1 MARAAATGE
10 SMPPDIRPTHTP
22 MTNKPTK
29 SRHEPSPMARLHDRR
44 TRGAIVQPFSVEPV
58 TLIEEVFPQDTNAYD
73 TLFGGR
79 LLSLMD
85 KAGGI
90 ACAKF
95 AHREF
100 VTISIDT
107 LTFIAPARQG
117 DLLEVT
123 GQVVFTSTHTACVKV
138 TAQSMS
144 KSDWERRP
152 ICEGYFFFVA
162 IDSMMRP
169 IPIPQLTP
177 EGEAAEREWAHA
189 EELRANMLRNRAAS
203 KA

>member
-1 MARAAATGE
+1 MDYEGE
-10 SMPPDIRPTHTP
+10 GRGRSM
-22 MTNKPTK
+22 
-29 SRHEPSPMARLHDRR
+29 EPYS
-44 TRGAIVQPFSVEPV
+44 TEPV
-58 TLIEEVFPQDTNAYD
+58 TLIEEVFPQDTNAYN

-107 LTFIAPARQG
+107 LTFIEPARQG

-123 GQVVFTSTHTACVKV
+123 GQVVYTSSHTACTKV
-138 TAQSMS
+138 TAYTMS
-144 KSDWERRP
+144 KATWEKNI

-169 IPIPQLTP
+169 IPVPQFSPSTD
-177 EGEAAEREWAHA
+177 EEQEEWEKAEAIRE
-189 EELRANMLRNRAAS
+189 NMLAQ
-203 KA
+203 KAKRKQ

>member
-1 MARAAATGE
+1 MTMSSCGE
-10 SMPPDIRPTHTP
+10 PH
-22 MTNKPTK
+22 
-29 SRHEPSPMARLHDRR
+29 SRIMDPYS
-44 TRGAIVQPFSVEPV
+44 TEPV

-123 GQVVFTSTHTACVKV
+123 GQVVYTSSHTACTKV
-138 TAQSMS
+138 TAYTMS
-144 KSDWERRP
+144 KATWEKKV

-169 IPIPQLTP
+169 IPVPQFTP
-177 EGEAAEREWAHA
+177 TSDDEQMEWDKARSIRENMLARKAERNEA
-189 EELRANMLRNRAAS
+189 
-203 KA
+203 

>member
-1 MARAAATGE
+1 MSYEGE
-10 SMPPDIRPTHTP
+10 PCGQAM
-22 MTNKPTK
+22 
-29 SRHEPSPMARLHDRR
+29 EPYS
-44 TRGAIVQPFSVEPV
+44 TEPV
-58 TLIEEVFPQDTNAYD
+58 TLIEEVFPQDTNAYN

-123 GQVVFTSTHTACVKV
+123 GQVVYTSSRTACTKV
-138 TAQSMS
+138 TAYTMS
-144 KSDWERRP
+144 KATWEKSI

-162 IDSMMRP
+162 IDSNMQA
-169 IPIPQLTP
+169 IPIPQFTP
-177 EGEAAEREWAHA
+177 ETDEEKEEWEKAKA
-189 EELRANMLRNRAAS
+189 IRDNMLAQ
-203 KA
+203 KAKRDA

>member
-1 MARAAATGE
+1 MSYEGE
-10 SMPPDIRPTHTP
+10 ACGTFM
-22 MTNKPTK
+22 
-29 SRHEPSPMARLHDRR
+29 EPYS
-44 TRGAIVQPFSVEPV
+44 TEPV
-58 TLIEEVFPQDTNAYD
+58 TLIEEVFPQDTNAYN

-117 DLLEVT
+117 DLLEVS
-123 GQVVFTSTHTACVKV
+123 GQVVYTSSHTACTKV
-138 TAQSMS
+138 TAYTMS
-144 KSDWERRP
+144 KATWEKNI

-162 IDSMMRP
+162 IDSNMQA
-169 IPIPQLTP
+169 IPIPQFTP
-177 EGEAAEREWAHA
+177 ESDEEQEEWEKAKA
-189 EELRANMLRNRAAS
+189 IRDNMLAQ
-203 KA
+203 KAKRDA

>member
-1 MARAAATGE
+1 
-10 SMPPDIRPTHTP
+10 MPPDI
-22 MTNKPTK
+22 KPTQTPIDAK
-29 SRHEPSPMARLHDRR
+29 ASKPRDEASPMARLHDGRS
-44 TRGAIVQPFSVEPV
+44 RGPTVEPFSTEPV

-100 VTISIDT
+100 VTISIDA

-123 GQVVFTSTHTACVKV
+123 GKVVFTSSHTACTKV
-138 TAQSMS
+138 TAVAVN
-144 KSDWERRP
+144 KATWEKKK
-152 ICEGYFFFVA
+152 ICEGFFFFVA

-169 IPIPQLTP
+169 IPIPQFVI
-177 EGEAAEREWAHA
+177 EDEDEQEDWDHAKNIREQ
-189 EELRANMLRNRAAS
+189 MLAKR
-203 KA
+203 KK

>member
-1 MARAAATGE
+1 M
-10 SMPPDIRPTHTP
+10 
-22 MTNKPTK
+22 
-29 SRHEPSPMARLHDRR
+29 EPYSK
-44 TRGAIVQPFSVEPV
+44 EPA
-58 TLIEEVFPQDTNAYD
+58 TLIEHVFPGDTNAYD
-73 TLFGGR
+73 TLFGGK

-100 VTISIDT
+100 VTISIDA

-123 GQVVFTSTHTACVKV
+123 GKVVFTSSHTACTKV
-138 TAQSMS
+138 TAVAVN
-144 KSDWERRP
+144 KATWEKKK
-152 ICEGYFFFVA
+152 ICEGFFFFVA

-169 IPIPQLTP
+169 IPIPQFVV
-177 EGEAAEREWAHA
+177 EQDDEQEDWDHAKNIREQM
-189 EELRANMLRNRAAS
+189 LANR
-203 KA
+203 KK

>member
-1 MARAAATGE
+1 MDYEGE
-10 SMPPDIRPTHTP
+10 GRGRP
-22 MTNKPTK
+22 M
-29 SRHEPSPMARLHDRR
+29 EPYS
-44 TRGAIVQPFSVEPV
+44 TEPV
-58 TLIEEVFPQDTNAYD
+58 TLIEEVFPQDTNAYN

-123 GQVVFTSTHTACVKV
+123 GQVVYTSSHTACTKV
-138 TAQSMS
+138 TAYTMS
-144 KSDWERRP
+144 KATWEKNI

-169 IPIPQLTP
+169 IPVPQFSPSTD
-177 EGEAAEREWAHA
+177 EEQEEWEKAEAIRE
-189 EELRANMLRNRAAS
+189 NMLAQ
-203 KA
+203 KAKRKQ

>member
-1 MARAAATGE
+1 MKPYSKEAA
-10 SMPPDIRPTHTP
+10 M
-22 MTNKPTK
+22 
-29 SRHEPSPMARLHDRR
+29 
-44 TRGAIVQPFSVEPV
+44 
-58 TLIEEVFPQDTNAYD
+58 LIEHVFPGDTNAYD

-100 VTISIDT
+100 VTISIDA

-117 DLLEVT
+117 DLLEIT
-123 GQVVFTSTHTACVKV
+123 GKVVFTSNHTACTKV
-138 TAQSMS
+138 TAVAVN
-144 KSDWERRP
+144 KANWEKKK
-152 ICEGYFFFVA
+152 ICEGFFFFVA

-169 IPIPQLTP
+169 IPIPQFVI
-177 EGEAAEREWAHA
+177 EDESEQEDWDHAKNIREQM
-189 EELRANMLRNRAAS
+189 LANR
-203 KA
+203 KK

>member
-1 MARAAATGE
+1 M
-10 SMPPDIRPTHTP
+10 
-22 MTNKPTK
+22 
-29 SRHEPSPMARLHDRR
+29 
-44 TRGAIVQPFSVEPV
+44 
-58 TLIEEVFPQDTNAYD
+58 LIEHVFPGDTNAYD

-100 VTISIDT
+100 VTISIDA

-123 GQVVFTSTHTACVKV
+123 GKVVFTSSHTACTKV
-138 TAQSMS
+138 TAVAVN
-144 KSDWERRP
+144 KANWEKKK
-152 ICEGYFFFVA
+152 ICEGFFFFVA

-169 IPIPQLTP
+169 IPIPQFVV
-177 EGEAAEREWAHA
+177 EDESEKEDWEHAKNIREQ
-189 EELRANMLRNRAAS
+189 MLAKRN
-203 KA
+203 K

>member
-1 MARAAATGE
+1 MKMSYEGGGSPRT
-10 SMPPDIRPTHTP
+10 M
-22 MTNKPTK
+22 
-29 SRHEPSPMARLHDRR
+29 EPYSN
-44 TRGAIVQPFSVEPV
+44 EPV

-123 GQVVFTSTHTACVKV
+123 GQVVFTSSHTACTKV
-138 TAQSMS
+138 TAYTMS
-144 KSDWERRP
+144 KATWEKSI

-162 IDSMMRP
+162 IDSMMRA
-169 IPIPQLTP
+169 IPIPQYTP
-177 EGEAAEREWAHA
+177 TTDEEQTEWEKAKAIRE
-189 EELRANMLRNRAAS
+189 NMLAQKQQRS
-203 KA
+203 S

>member
-1 MARAAATGE
+1 MNYEGE
-10 SMPPDIRPTHTP
+10 GSGHSMDPYST
-22 MTNKPTK
+22 
-29 SRHEPSPMARLHDRR
+29 
-44 TRGAIVQPFSVEPV
+44 EPV
-58 TLIEEVFPQDTNAYD
+58 TLIEEVFPQDTNAYN

-90 ACAKF
+90 SCAKF

-123 GQVVFTSTHTACVKV
+123 GKVVFTSSHTACTKV
-138 TAQSMS
+138 TAYTMS
-144 KSDWERRP
+144 KATWEKNI

-169 IPIPQLTP
+169 IPIPQFSPTTDD
-177 EGEAAEREWAHA
+177 EQEEWEKAKAIRE
-189 EELRANMLRNRAAS
+189 NMLAQ
-203 KA
+203 KAKRKE

>member
-1 MARAAATGE
+1 M
-10 SMPPDIRPTHTP
+10 
-22 MTNKPTK
+22 
-29 SRHEPSPMARLHDRR
+29 EPYSK
-44 TRGAIVQPFSVEPV
+44 EPV
-58 TLIEEVFPQDTNAYD
+58 TLIEEVFPQDTNAYN

-107 LTFIAPARQG
+107 LKFIAPARQG
-117 DLLEVT
+117 DLLEVV
-123 GQVVFTSTHTACVKV
+123 GKVVFTSQHTACAEV
-138 TAQSMS
+138 TAYTMS
-144 KSDWERRP
+144 KATWDRTI

-169 IPIPQLTP
+169 IPIPQFVP
-177 EGEAAEREWAHA
+177 EQEDEQVEWKKAQTI
-189 EELRANMLRNRAAS
+189 RNNMLDG
-203 KA
+203 

>member
-1 MARAAATGE
+1 MVIMKKTLTKASFRHDSYEGE
-10 SMPPDIRPTHTP
+10 HRPIA
-22 MTNKPTK
+22 M
-29 SRHEPSPMARLHDRR
+29 EPYSK
-44 TRGAIVQPFSVEPV
+44 EPV

-107 LTFIAPARQG
+107 LKFIAPARQG
-117 DLLEVT
+117 DLLEVI
-123 GQVVFTSTHTACVKV
+123 GKVVFTSQHTACAKV
-138 TAQSMS
+138 TAYTMS
-144 KSDWERRP
+144 KATWERTK
-152 ICEGYFFFVA
+152 ICEGFFFFVA

-169 IPIPQLTP
+169 IPIPQFK
-177 EGEAAEREWAHA
+177 AETED
-189 EELRANMLRNRAAS
+189 EETDWNKAQAIRTNMLNG
-203 KA
+203 

>member
-1 MARAAATGE
+1 MNYEGEGGGATMDPY
-10 SMPPDIRPTHTP
+10 ST
-22 MTNKPTK
+22 
-29 SRHEPSPMARLHDRR
+29 
-44 TRGAIVQPFSVEPV
+44 EPV
-58 TLIEEVFPQDTNAYD
+58 TLIEEVFPQDTNAYN

-85 KAGGI
+85 KAGRI

-123 GQVVFTSTHTACVKV
+123 GQVVYTSSHTACTKV
-138 TAQSMS
+138 TAYTMS
-144 KSDWERRP
+144 KATWEKSI

-169 IPIPQLTP
+169 IPVPQFSP
-177 EGEAAEREWAHA
+177 SNEDEQEEWEKAKAIRE
-189 EELRANMLRNRAAS
+189 NMLAQ
-203 KA
+203 KAKRKE

>member
-1 MARAAATGE
+1 MDYEGE
-10 SMPPDIRPTHTP
+10 GRGWP
-22 MTNKPTK
+22 M
-29 SRHEPSPMARLHDRR
+29 EPYS
-44 TRGAIVQPFSVEPV
+44 TEPV
-58 TLIEEVFPQDTNAYD
+58 TLIEEVFPQDTNAYN

-123 GQVVFTSTHTACVKV
+123 GQVVYTSSHTACTKV
-138 TAQSMS
+138 TAYTMS
-144 KSDWERRP
+144 KATWEKNI

-169 IPIPQLTP
+169 IPVPQFSPSTD
-177 EGEAAEREWAHA
+177 EEQEEWEKAEAIRE
-189 EELRANMLRNRAAS
+189 NMLAQ
-203 KA
+203 KAKRKQ

>member
-1 MARAAATGE
+1 ME
-10 SMPPDIRPTHTP
+10 PY
-22 MTNKPTK
+22 TK
-29 SRHEPSPMARLHDRR
+29 
-44 TRGAIVQPFSVEPV
+44 EPV
-58 TLIEEVFPQDTNAYD
+58 TLIEEVFPQDTNSYN

-107 LTFIAPARQG
+107 LKFIAPARQG

-123 GQVVFTSTHTACVKV
+123 GQVVFTSSHTAC
-138 TAQSMS
+138 TMN
-144 KSDWERRP
+144 KSDWEKKK

-169 IPIPQLTP
+169 IPIPQFVV
-177 EGEAAEREWAHA
+177 ENDEEQIEYDAALAIRQ
-189 EELRANMLRNRAAS
+189 NMIES
-203 KA
+203 KE

>member
-1 MARAAATGE
+1 MSYEGE
-10 SMPPDIRPTHTP
+10 LRGRSM
-22 MTNKPTK
+22 
-29 SRHEPSPMARLHDRR
+29 EPYS
-44 TRGAIVQPFSVEPV
+44 TEPV
-58 TLIEEVFPQDTNAYD
+58 TLIEEVFPQDTNAYN

-117 DLLEVT
+117 DLLEVS
-123 GQVVFTSTHTACVKV
+123 GQVVYTSSHTACTKV
-138 TAQSMS
+138 TAYTMS
-144 KSDWERRP
+144 KATWEKSI

-169 IPIPQLTP
+169 IPVPQFTP
-177 EGEAAEREWAHA
+177 ATDEQQVEWDKAKSI
-189 EELRANMLRNRAAS
+189 RDNMLAQ
-203 KA
+203 KAKRES

>member
-1 MARAAATGE
+1 MEPYSKEAA
-10 SMPPDIRPTHTP
+10 M
-22 MTNKPTK
+22 
-29 SRHEPSPMARLHDRR
+29 
-44 TRGAIVQPFSVEPV
+44 
-58 TLIEEVFPQDTNAYD
+58 LIEHVFPGDTNAYD

-100 VTISIDT
+100 VTISIDA

-123 GQVVFTSTHTACVKV
+123 GKVVFTSSHTACTKV
-138 TAQSMS
+138 TAVAVN
-144 KSDWERRP
+144 KANWEKKK
-152 ICEGYFFFVA
+152 ICEGFFFFVA

-169 IPIPQLTP
+169 IPIPQFVI
-177 EGEAAEREWAHA
+177 EDESEQEDWDHAQNIREQ
-189 EELRANMLRNRAAS
+189 MLAKR
-203 KA
+203 KK